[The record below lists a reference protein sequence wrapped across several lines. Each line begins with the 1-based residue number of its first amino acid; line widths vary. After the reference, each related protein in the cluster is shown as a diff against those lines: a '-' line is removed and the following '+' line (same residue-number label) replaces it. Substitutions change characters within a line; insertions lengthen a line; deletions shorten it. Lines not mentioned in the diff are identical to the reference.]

1 MRKRIIDLRDEKP
14 LLDIAALA
22 RKGRLPTPA
31 ERLHISLTV
40 HRAPEVMVK
49 VSGGARTLSGVERH
63 MAYIGREGT
72 LGLNVDTDGHIGGKG
87 FERDLVR
94 DWDLDVDALQNHT
107 RNSGSTR
114 KPPKLVH
121 NIIFSMPPGTSPRTV
136 LKAVQRLALNE
147 WALEHRYAMTLHT
160 DDEHP
165 HVHVV
170 LKAVSEQGVRLNI
183 RKSTLRSWRAGFAAN
198 LRELGVDAN
207 ATERAVRGQ
216 SKNRKLDGIYRAAL
230 RGQSTHLSKREY
242 EATVDRRLGRSADEG
257 NMRQLSLTR
266 NVVSEG
272 WRRIRAILESNRE
285 LELPDVIRRF
295 EAEMPPPTTE
305 AQSLLEGRSL
315 YSKDASNPRTPSL

>member
-1 MRKRIIDLRDEKP
+1 MRKRILDLTDEKP
-14 LLDIAALA
+14 LLDIAAFA

-63 MAYIGREGT
+63 MAYIGREDK
-72 LGLNVDTDGHIGGKG
+72 LGLDVDSDGHIGGKG

-121 NIIFSMPPGTSPRTV
+121 NIIFSMPPGTSPRAV
-136 LKAVQRLALNE
+136 LKAVHRLALNE
-147 WALEHRYAMTLHT
+147 WALQHRYAMVLHT
-160 DDEHP
+160 DDDHP

-170 LKAVSEQGVRLNI
+170 LKAMSEQGVRLNI
-183 RKSTLRSWRAGFAAN
+183 RKATIRSWRMQFAAN
-198 LRELGVDAN
+198 LGELGVDAN

-216 SKNRKLDGIYRAAL
+216 IKTPS
-230 RGQSTHLSKREY
+230 QTESTARN
-242 EATVDRRLGRSADEG
+242 SADSQQECPDAMIRSRG
-257 NMRQLSLTR
+257 TYRLVTTR
-266 NVVSEG
+266 AKPCIRKWS
-272 WRRIRAILESNRE
+272 RRGE
-285 LELPDVIRRF
+285 V
-295 EAEMPPPTTE
+295 
-305 AQSLLEGRSL
+305 
-315 YSKDASNPRTPSL
+315 